1 MKMRKLIIAT
11 SMAAI
16 ITTGHAV
23 AQGIPVIDNASIAQ
37 AIEQFKQGAE
47 QLEQLQAQL
56 KQAQELY
63 GSLNG
68 LTNMSDIAS
77 VLNKPEIRQAL
88 PADFAAVEDLLNGN
102 GDGRFG
108 DSANQFMDKN
118 VTYKSDAND
127 YYAKAL
133 AKSQKQNAGQMTLG
147 EQIYNAGTERI
158 KGIEELRQQISKSST
173 AKETADL
180 SARIQTEMA
189 ALQADNLRMQGLAM
203 VQEAQMRVAEQQEA
217 ENRRK
222 TYEALSKK
230 YSGK

>member
-1 MKMRKLIIAT
+1 MKVKSFVIAA
-11 SMAAI
+11 SIAALMATAP
-16 ITTGHAV
+16 AS
-23 AQGIPVIDNASIAQ
+23 AQGIPVIDAASIAQ

-47 QLEQLQAQL
+47 QLQQLEAQL

-68 LTNMSDIAS
+68 LTNMGDVAS
-77 VLNKPEIRQAL
+77 LLNKPEIRQAL
-88 PADFAAVEDLLNGN
+88 PEDFAAVEDLLSGK
-102 GDGRFG
+102 GSGRFG
-108 DSANQFMDKN
+108 DSASQFLDKN
-118 VTYKSDAND
+118 VTYKSDADD

-133 AKSQKQNAGQMTLG
+133 AKSQKQNAGQLTLG

-158 KGIEELRQQISKSST
+158 KGIDELRQQISKSAT

-203 VQEAQMRVAEQQEA
+203 VQQAQLQVAQQNAEENHRNRVKAERERLA
-217 ENRRK
+217 K
-222 TYEALSKK
+222 
-230 YSGK
+230 